1 MCFNP
6 AKSWQLGWY
15 EAQQISWNPLTQ
27 GELLGT
33 LVGVDDFGL
42 SSTNLV
48 VVQIENGVKDLF
60 IGYNRAKGVNWDTRM
75 SEDKIV
81 IVEQGKGFRESTQL
95 AQLSAGQEFN
105 VAQYLGS
112 DFNLVIRFD
121 AVSSNLDEA
130 SLQVFLRE

>member
-1 MCFNP
+1 
-6 AKSWQLGWY
+6 
-15 EAQQISWNPLTQ
+15 
-27 GELLGT
+27 
-33 LVGVDDFGL
+33 
-42 SSTNLV
+42 
-48 VVQIENGVKDLF
+48 
-60 IGYNRAKGVNWDTRM
+60 M

>member
-48 VVQIENGVKDLF
+48 VVQIENGVKDLY

>member
-1 MCFNP
+1 MSSPISPEMCFNP

-48 VVQIENGVKDLF
+48 VVQIENGVKDLY
-60 IGYNRAKGVNWDTRM
+60 IGYNRAKGVNWDT
-75 SEDKIV
+75 
-81 IVEQGKGFRESTQL
+81 
-95 AQLSAGQEFN
+95 
-105 VAQYLGS
+105 
-112 DFNLVIRFD
+112 
-121 AVSSNLDEA
+121 
-130 SLQVFLRE
+130 